1 MVWTLRRTERAL
13 DDLADIWTYIAAD
26 KPGAADRTTRD
37 LLTLFARTADHPH
50 MGRAVEE
57 IGEGMRVLPKG
68 SYLLIYRLSPAEEIS
83 ELVRVVHG
91 AQDWR
96 ALFADA

>member
-1 MVWTLRRTERAL
+1 
-13 DDLADIWTYIAAD
+13 
-26 KPGAADRTTRD
+26 
-37 LLTLFARTADHPH
+37 